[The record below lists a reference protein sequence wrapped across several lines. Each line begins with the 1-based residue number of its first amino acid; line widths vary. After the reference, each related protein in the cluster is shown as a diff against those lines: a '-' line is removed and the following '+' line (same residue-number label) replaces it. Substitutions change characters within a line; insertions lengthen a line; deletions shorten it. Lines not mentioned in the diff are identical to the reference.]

1 MVKFLKQFVAGGL
14 LSERIYSAA
23 KDEDHPDNS
32 DDEDAGNPTTAY
44 SDAKV
49 DPDLD
54 QIVPD
59 EVALQAGAPGEAN
72 QSLGAEEEATD
83 QPGNSYGNVDSSQWQ
98 DGEEANSEASGL
110 DPDESEGDGSA
121 PDESQGGDDVV
132 GDAPD
137 EGADQV
143 ADGVQSGLDVG
154 HFAET
159 LCHMLDT
166 DCHFVSRLIDN
177 KSAFAS
183 KYGDDKLPILNEV
196 VHKLTTA
203 RDMLAGVCGLVA
215 DEGGEDESEVEDDQ
229 SGEAPDALP
238 DLDEDESEKSDGC
251 TTYDDATDTCLDD
264 PEEKVALE
272 SKAHKKKQK
281 T

>member
-1 MVKFLKQFVAGGL
+1 MVNFLKQFVAGGL
-14 LSERIYSAA
+14 LSERIYSAS
-23 KDEDHPDNS
+23 KDEDHPDNN
-32 DDEDAGNPTTAY
+32 DDEDASNPTTAY
-44 SDAKV
+44 GDAKI
-49 DPDLD
+49 DPALD

-59 EVALQAGAPGEAN
+59 EVALQAGVPDEAN
-72 QSLGAEEEATD
+72 QSLGVEEDEEE
-83 QPGNSYGNVDSSQWQ
+83 QPDDSYGNVDSSQWQ
-98 DGEEANSEASGL
+98 DGEAADGEPSGL
-110 DPDESEGDGSA
+110 ETDESEGDGSD
-121 PDESQGGDDVV
+121 PGEPQGGGDIE
-132 GDAPD
+132 GDASQ
-137 EGADQV
+137 ELGAED
-143 ADGVQSGLDVG
+143 ADTVQSGLDVG

-229 SGEAPDALP
+229 SLEAPDAAP
-238 DLDEDESEKSDGC
+238 DLDEDESDNSDGC

-272 SKAHKKKQK
+272 SKAHKKAKK